1 MISCS
6 LSRTPGNLP
15 PMIAVEDIIDFEN
28 HHVRSFAAPAER
40 GYGVLYHNRDNPLSH
55 DSNHALIL
63 KIDGDLDAAI
73 ADVCAFYRGLGV
85 APRIFHGF
93 VPGATE
99 DLLPKL
105 LAKGF
110 KREVFDEDYLVCT
123 EASVIQPV
131 AGIEVRRVR
140 RLDDEIMAI
149 FSKEPWS
156 IGVIE
161 LQLQREDYHL
171 LVGYAAG
178 LPVTMAA
185 LDIGARVAR
194 VDDVMTHPAHRRKG
208 YGRALLHGVVTHHRQ
223 VTRKPLYLYS
233 GVPSALRIYHEAGFR
248 KLDWKPYKWSAW
260 LE

>member
-1 MISCS
+1 
-6 LSRTPGNLP
+6 
-15 PMIAVEDIIDFEN
+15 MIAIEDIIDFEN
-28 HHVRSFAAPAER
+28 HHVRSFTEMEPR
-40 GYGVLYHNRDNPLSH
+40 DYGVLYYNRDNPLSH

-63 KIDGDLDAAI
+63 HINGDLEAAI
-73 ADVCAFYRGLGV
+73 AEVCAFYRKLGV

-99 DLLPKL
+99 VLLPML

-110 KREVFDEDYLVCT
+110 KREVFDEDYMVCT

-131 AGIEVRRVR
+131 AGLEVRRVR
-140 RLDDEIMAI
+140 RLDDGIMAI
-149 FSKEPWS
+149 FGKEPWS

-161 LQLQREDYHL
+161 RQLHREDYHL
-171 LVGYAAG
+171 RVGYVAG
-178 LPVTMAA
+178 RPVTMAA

-223 VTRKPLYLYS
+223 VTHKPLYLYS
-233 GVPSALRIYHEAGFR
+233 GVPGALRIYHEAGFR